1 MVHIL
6 VIAGLLAVAQP
17 AAARS
22 PLAEGGHVVAGS
34 IAFSSAGGEYYA
46 DDAGNRT
53 QEWSLQP
60 GGGVFVADGLA
71 LNLLAVGTWFRQGD
85 VVSNHYELGP
95 TAEYYFDTI
104 GDDDPRGHGVPYLGA
119 GYLWGR
125 ARSELAGSSSTYDSG
140 SGLLKGGLAWMVSDE
155 AAADITVQ
163 YRFGTFTEK
172 QPTDGPRSRGD
183 RWSLHWGLKVFLP

>member
-1 MVHIL
+1 MVRIL
-6 VIAGLLAVAQP
+6 LIAVLLAAAQP

-34 IAFSSAGGEYYA
+34 IAFSSAGGDYYA

-71 LNLLAVGTWFRQGD
+71 LNLLAVGTWFRQGG
-85 VVSNHYELGP
+85 VVFDHYELGP
-95 TAEYYFDTI
+95 VAEYYFDTI
-104 GDDDPRGHGVPYLGA
+104 GDDDPRGHAVPYLGA

-125 ARSELAGSSSTYDSG
+125 ARSELPGSSSTYNSG
-140 SGLLKGGLAWMVSDE
+140 SGLLKAGLAWMLSGD
-155 AAADITVQ
+155 AAADITMQ

-172 QPTDGPRSRGD
+172 EPQGGPKSHGD
-183 RWSLHWGLKVFLP
+183 RWSLYWGLKVFLP